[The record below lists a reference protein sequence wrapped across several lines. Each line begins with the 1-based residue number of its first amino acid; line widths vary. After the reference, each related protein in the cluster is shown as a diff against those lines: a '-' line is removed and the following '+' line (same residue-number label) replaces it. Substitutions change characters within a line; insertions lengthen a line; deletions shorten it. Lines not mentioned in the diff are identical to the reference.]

1 MIDSL
6 GDRNDSPQV
15 SKSPKHTNEID
26 TAQRAEHL
34 REIQAQ
40 ERNQPESIPDPEK
53 SIDRVNTYQRI
64 AKDHDYW
71 GYSEFSNEVVNF
83 IEKESAM
90 LLDSG
95 VSFSEM
101 LHDSSFLT
109 DFKSRLKSQI
119 VMSKKEKAKNE
130 TLESTSTKEAL
141 HARFQ
146 ELKKSEGSVA
156 SMLQTL
162 REEFGDQIDQETASI
177 LDKYSTLLSS
187 QVFADPEELE
197 AVETLFFTQ
206 SRDFTAQSFTT
217 FVQTI
222 YDEPDSVISEASK
235 RKIEE
240 TFNIP
245 RTPITTGREL
255 SNATQLT
262 KEDGSFVHD
271 SEDTALEFRPGVKTY
286 MSKNGE
292 AVLSL
297 DGSSRPYPISIPPHL
312 LENGESIAELAN
324 YALIRQTVYEEMGQ
338 LTNLFGG
345 GTETELDNPDEN
357 TIQKANHFARLLI
370 GRQAPDTILSSDDLD
385 DLKHAL
391 KALHNPSKIG
401 ETASLLSLNEL
412 GILENGNFQW
422 ERLDTIG
429 SILREKK
436 FYRTFEMTKSGEAHR
451 LLTSEMERQSP
462 YENTSKTEM
471 SAFESCGHGVFYGL
485 NRWISRVFSG
495 ITGIINTNHKN
506 HLLRNQCF

>member
-1 MIDSL
+1 MIESL
-6 GDRNDSPQV
+6 EDRNDLPQIPN
-15 SKSPKHTNEID
+15 SPKQTKEID
-26 TAQRAEHL
+26 TAQRAEQLHTL
-34 REIQAQ
+34 RALEAQ
-40 ERNQPESIPDPEK
+40 NPESIIDPEADITQAEQIHDLAEK
-53 SIDRVNTYQRI
+53 HDFFGHADQPEEVI
-64 AKDHDYW
+64 A
-71 GYSEFSNEVVNF
+71 
-83 IEKESAM
+83 
-90 LLDSG
+90 
-95 VSFSEM
+95 
-101 LHDSSFLT
+101 FL
-109 DFKSRLKSQI
+109 
-119 VMSKKEKAKNE
+119 KAKSDSLQVIGISLSELLQNSTGQDRLSDE
-130 TLESTSTKEAL
+130 LAEYIADKQDTQITEKNLESTDTNNAL
-141 HARFQ
+141 YERFQ
-146 ELKKSEGSVA
+146 ELQKSEGSVA

-162 REEFGDQIDQETASI
+162 REEFGDQIDQETAAV

-222 YDEPDSVISEASK
+222 YDEPDSAISEASK

-240 TFNIP
+240 AFNIP

-262 KEDGSFVHD
+262 KEDGSFVHE

-286 MSKNGE
+286 MSKNGD

-297 DGSSRPYPISIPPHL
+297 DGSSRPHPISIPPHL

-324 YALIRQTVYEEMGQ
+324 YALIRQTVYDEMGQ

-345 GTETELDNPDEN
+345 GTETELDNPDES
-357 TIQKANHFARLLI
+357 TIQKSNHFARLLI
-370 GRQAPDTILSSDDLD
+370 GRQAPDTILSNDDLR

-391 KALHNPSKIG
+391 KALHDPSEIG
-401 ETASLLSLNEL
+401 ESASIISLNEL
-412 GILENGNFQW
+412 GILENGNLQW

-429 SILREKK
+429 NILREKK

-462 YENTSKTEM
+462 YENTPKTEM
-471 SAFESCGHGVFYGL
+471 SAFESCGHGFFYGL
-485 NRWISRVFSG
+485 NHWSSSVFM
-495 ITGIINTNHKN
+495 
-506 HLLRNQCF
+506 LLRKFQNNFFLIPL

>member
-6 GDRNDSPQV
+6 GEKKDLPQN
-15 SKSPKHTNEID
+15 SKSPKHTNDID
-26 TAQRAEHL
+26 TAKRAERL
-34 REIQAQ
+34 NTIREEEQAHT
-40 ERNQPESIPDPEK
+40 ENFIDPEADIARTEEIHDFAEKHGFFGHRKHAREVVALLLEK
-53 SIDRVNTYQRI
+53 SIT
-64 AKDHDYW
+64 
-71 GYSEFSNEVVNF
+71 
-83 IEKESAM
+83 
-90 LLDSG
+90 LDEDGIS
-95 VSFSEM
+95 
-101 LHDSSFLT
+101 LDDFLT
-109 DFKSRLKSQI
+109 DQI
-119 VMSKKEKAKNE
+119 NRDRFQSTLSHEIGKKDTTEEAVSE
-130 TLESTSTKEAL
+130 ESESDTKKL
-141 HARFQ
+141 LLTRFQ
-146 ELKKSEGSVA
+146 ELQKSEGSVA
-156 SMLQTL
+156 SMLQVL
-162 REEFGDQIDQETASI
+162 KAEFGDQIDQKTASV

-235 RKIEE
+235 RKIEK

-245 RTPITTGREL
+245 RTPIITGREL

-286 MSKNGE
+286 MNPSGE

-297 DGSSRPYPISIPPHL
+297 DGSSRPHPISIPPHL

-324 YALIRQTVYEEMGQ
+324 YALIRQTVYDEMGQ

-370 GRQAPDTILSSDDLD
+370 GRQAPDTILSNDDLD

-391 KALHNPSKIG
+391 KALHDPSEIG
-401 ETASLLSLNEL
+401 ETASLVSLNEL
-412 GILENGNFQW
+412 GILENGNLQW
-422 ERLDTIG
+422 ERLDMIG
-429 SILREKK
+429 HVLREKK

-451 LLTSEMERQSP
+451 LLTAEMGRQSP
-462 YENTSKTEM
+462 YENTSKKEM
-471 SAFESCGHGVFYGL
+471 SATKVSGHALGYLKKSLPSSSFFWKAVFVKWLYARPTVPAL
-485 NRWISRVFSG
+485 
-495 ITGIINTNHKN
+495 
-506 HLLRNQCF
+506 